1 MGVVSFFGYCGNEL
15 SVYMSKN
22 AQRWYFSS
30 ISIKEQLFYVYDDV
44 LKKEIKFSMPN
55 IKSVEIDG
63 DFAIARSETKT
74 MRIHLHDRA
83 RTFI

>member
-1 MGVVSFFGYCGNEL
+1 VVSFLGYLSNAL
-15 SVYMSKN
+15 SVDMSQN
-22 AQRWYFSS
+22 SQRWYFSS

-55 IKSVEIDG
+55 LKSVEIEG

-74 MRIHLHDRA
+74 MRIHLHDGA

>member
-1 MGVVSFFGYCGNEL
+1 
-15 SVYMSKN
+15 MSEN

-30 ISIKEQLFYVYDDV
+30 INIKDQLFYVYDDV

-55 IKSVEIDG
+55 VKSVAIEG
-63 DFAIARSETKT
+63 DFAIASSETKT
-74 MRIHLHDRA
+74 MRIHLHDGA